1 MDRRGFLTALL
12 GIAGAGAMG
21 GLALSSAQAT
31 TLDQLK
37 NLPLDEIDTPD
48 VSSAATPDGTPIE
61 EVWHNPWHRPPPRR
75 IYRGRGRQR
84 RVCRIVRDRWG
95 RPIRRCWYER
105 W

>member
-12 GIAGAGAMG
+12 GLAGAGAMG

-37 NLPLDEIDTPD
+37 NLPLDEIDMPD
-48 VSSAATPDGTPIE
+48 ASAAATPDGTPIE
-61 EVWHNPWHRPPPRR
+61 EVWHNPWHRPPPPRYRR
-75 IYRGRGRQR
+75 RGRQR
-84 RVCRIVRDRWG
+84 RVCRTVRDRWG
-95 RPIRRCWYER
+95 NRRRRCWYER